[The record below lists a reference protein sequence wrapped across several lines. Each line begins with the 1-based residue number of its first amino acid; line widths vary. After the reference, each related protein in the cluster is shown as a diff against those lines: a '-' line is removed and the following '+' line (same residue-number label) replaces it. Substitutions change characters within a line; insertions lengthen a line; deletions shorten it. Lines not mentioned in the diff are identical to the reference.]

1 MINDE
6 IPGER
11 VSPAGRVQGV
21 PFGIEPRTYKG
32 SPIVKRDPVI
42 IWLNSSDQDSP
53 PNPWKTGNDDGKGY
67 EWGNDSIQD
76 FADRLVES
84 KYFDHPD
91 AQQPTHGDIIAG
103 LDKADVTVILKVTVP
118 VHDGELNEQ
127 DPAPDEFKE
136 E

>member
-11 VSPAGRVQGV
+11 ISPAGKVQEV
-21 PFGIEPRTYKG
+21 PFGMGSLARRG
-32 SPIVKRDPVI
+32 SPTLKRDPVI

-67 EWGNDSIQD
+67 LWGDDTIQD
-76 FADRLVES
+76 FAQRLVDS
-84 KYFDHPD
+84 KYFDD
-91 AQQPTHGDIIAG
+91 ENVQQPTHGDIIAG
-103 LDKADVTVILKVTVP
+103 LDKGDTTVILKVTVP

-127 DPAPDEFKE
+127 DPAPDDFKE
-136 E
+136 